1 MLAQPATAGG
11 NAGLAEAEPAPAW
24 AGFRPLRVTAVA
36 EESSTIASVRLAA
49 PSGAPVAAA
58 LPGQFL
64 TVRLQ
69 PGLVRSYSLS
79 GGPGDAEY
87 RISVKREPH
96 GQASG
101 YLHTHVKP
109 GDVLEVAAP
118 RGTFVLRPG
127 TAPVLLVSGGV
138 GATPVLAM
146 LHQLAAE
153 KSGRQVWWVQA
164 ARNGAE
170 LPFAAEVRGLLAEL
184 PAARSYVAFSR
195 PGTGDVAGRDYDGAG
210 RLSATVLGGL
220 GLPGGAEAY
229 LCGPSSF
236 LNDVSAAL
244 VEIGVPAE
252 RIHTEIFGSRPG
264 LTPGIGA
271 TTGRAPH
278 VPEGEPGDGPAVSF
292 VRSDL
297 TVPWPESAGSL
308 LELAEACDVPV
319 RWSCRVG
326 VCHTCETGLLSG
338 DVRYTTE
345 PVDPPAE
352 GNVLICSSRPRSPVV
367 LDL

>member
-1 MLAQPATAGG
+1 
-11 NAGLAEAEPAPAW
+11 
-24 AGFRPLRVTAVA
+24 VD
-36 EESSTIASVRLAA
+36 EESSTIASVRLAD
-49 PSGAPVAAA
+49 PGGTPVAPP

-64 TVRLQ
+64 TVRLK

-79 GGPGDAEY
+79 GGPGEAGY

-96 GQASG
+96 GLASG
-101 YLHTHVKP
+101 YLHTHVRP

-127 TAPVLLVSGGV
+127 TGPVLLISGGV

-146 LHQLAAE
+146 LHALAEEQALAE
-153 KSGRQVWWVQA
+153 EHALAEEQALAEEHVLAEEMAGREVWWVQA

-170 LPFAAEVRGLLAEL
+170 RPFAAEVGRLLAGL
-184 PAARSYVAFSR
+184 PNAHSYVAFSR
-195 PGTGDVAGRDYDGAG
+195 PDAGDRRGRDYDGAG
-210 RLSATVLGGL
+210 RLSAAVLGGL
-220 GLPGGAEAY
+220 GLPGGVEAY

-236 LNDVSAAL
+236 LGDLSAAL
-244 VEIGVPAE
+244 VEIGVPAG
-252 RIHTEIFGSRPG
+252 RIHQEIFGARPG

-271 TTGRAPH
+271 RPGREPH
-278 VPEGEPGDGPAVSF
+278 PPAGEPGTGPAVSF

-297 TVPWPESAGSL
+297 TVPWSDSAGSL

-326 VCHTCETGLLSG
+326 VCHTCETALLSG
-338 DVRYTTE
+338 DVGYTTE

-352 GNVLICSSRPRSPVV
+352 GNVLICSSRPDGDIV